1 MVPIVVVEQEITEV
15 TRGYVSRGLGIE
27 SRNRVRVG
35 VREGC
40 PRTLVLC
47 VLDDLTVENNH
58 FDGRVYVYPRL
69 FSPIVRFPV
78 QYRRNAC
85 AIPEAALPFVSP
97 VKPIIRTFLTNVL
110 CEFVPYESV
119 YSPEE
124 HSLWFVRNKEGSRP
138 VRFETTKT
146 FEMRN
151 TSTRQRSGNFDE
163 CKELINVGK
172 WQRFHDKNSS
182 ESTYFLWNVRWSF

>member
-78 QYRRNAC
+78 QYRRVLAQSRKRRC
-85 AIPEAALPFVSP
+85 LSFLP
-97 VKPIIRTFLTNVL
+97 
-110 CEFVPYESV
+110 
-119 YSPEE
+119 
-124 HSLWFVRNKEGSRP
+124 
-138 VRFETTKT
+138 
-146 FEMRN
+146 
-151 TSTRQRSGNFDE
+151 
-163 CKELINVGK
+163 
-172 WQRFHDKNSS
+172 
-182 ESTYFLWNVRWSF
+182 WNQ